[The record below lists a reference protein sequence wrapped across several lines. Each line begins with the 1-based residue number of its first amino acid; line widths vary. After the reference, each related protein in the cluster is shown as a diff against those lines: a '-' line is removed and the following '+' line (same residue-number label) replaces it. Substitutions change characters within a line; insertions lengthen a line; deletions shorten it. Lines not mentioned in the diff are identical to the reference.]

1 MKPIEAIESPSVLSP
16 LAPYLSESEPLVGP
30 TRRRVASN
38 GISARPAVYAEY
50 PLTSWKYN
58 VKTKASEENAS
69 PLKRLD
75 KLPVVKIRFLN
86 KDRSRMGDLVRRSID
101 RKTIVRTRLVKRNKI
116 VDGESSPPVVNPRRR
131 LVMAPENVTAP
142 GMSRSEERRVGKK
155 CRSRWSPYH

>member
-75 KLPVVKIRFLN
+75 KLPVVKIR
-86 KDRSRMGDLVRRSID
+86 
-101 RKTIVRTRLVKRNKI
+101 
-116 VDGESSPPVVNPRRR
+116 
-131 LVMAPENVTAP
+131 
-142 GMSRSEERRVGKK
+142 SEERRVGKE
-155 CRSRWSPYH
+155 CRSEGGWDGWRKEV